1 MNETMTD
8 MERLR
13 EVALDQH
20 GYVTA
25 LQAQEAGVSRPSL
38 SYLVKHGRVERAC
51 RGVYRVPQVPYTEYD
66 AKHLA
71 LLWTG
76 SEEAVLGYDT
86 ALDAYGVCDVNPV
99 KVHIVV
105 GKGKRIN
112 RSGGDAYVVHKED
125 VSPEDLS
132 WWEGMR
138 VVRFPVALRQCIDAG
153 LPTYL
158 AEQAIEGGRA
168 RGLLSL
174 EQAADM
180 ADRLEARK

>member
-25 LQAQEAGVSRPSL
+25 SQAQEAGVSRPSL
-38 SYLVKHGRVERAC
+38 SYLAKRGRVERAC
-51 RGVYRVPQVPYTEYD
+51 RGVYRVSQVPYTEYD

-71 LLWTG
+71 LLWADP
-76 SEEAVLGYDT
+76 EAATLGYDT
-86 ALDAYGVCDVNPV
+86 ALDAYGVCDVNPM
-99 KVHIVV
+99 KVHVVV
-105 GKGKRIN
+105 GKGKRIS
-112 RSGGDAYVVHKED
+112 RSGGNAYVVHKED
-125 VSPEDLS
+125 LSPEDLS

-138 VVRFPVALRQCIDAG
+138 MVRFPVALRQCLEAG

-158 AEQAIEGGRA
+158 VEQALEGGRA
-168 RGLLSL
+168 PGLLSAQ
-174 EQAADM
+174 QAGGM
-180 ADRLEARK
+180 GGRREARK

>member
-1 MNETMTD
+1 MNKPMTD

-25 LQAQEAGVSRPSL
+25 SQAQDAGVSRPSL
-38 SYLVKHGRVERAC
+38 SYLVKHGRIERAC
-51 RGVYRVPQVPYTEYD
+51 RGVYRVSQVPYTEHD

-71 LLWTG
+71 LLWADP
-76 SEEAVLGYDT
+76 EAAVLGYDT
-86 ALDAYGVCDVNPV
+86 ALDAYGVCNVNPM
-99 KVHIVV
+99 KVHVVV
-105 GKGKRIN
+105 GKEKRIS

-125 VSPEDLS
+125 LSPGDLS

-138 VVRFPVALRQCIDAG
+138 VVRLPVALRQCIDAG

-168 RGLLSL
+168 RGLLSP
-174 EQAADM
+174 EQAEKMTA
-180 ADRLEARK
+180 RLEARK